1 MAFLLA
7 TAMLSVGSPEQ
18 SHQESLPAA
27 FRLDLGSA
35 AVNEQFDTRDEA
47 GVIRRQKQRD
57 LGNFLGFSHP
67 SHRDSGYDPRNH
79 VGGLSIRQRS
89 IDRTRTDN
97 VGANTT
103 VLQVCGPGSHER

>member
-7 TAMLSVGSPEQ
+7 TSMSSLGSPEQ

-67 SHRDSGYDPRNH
+67 SHRDGGYNPPNH
-79 VGGLSIRQRS
+79 VCGLPAHQRR
-89 IDRTRTDN
+89 IDRTRTNN
-97 VGANTT
+97 V
-103 VLQVCGPGSHER
+103 